1 MTEEENNNM
10 VPILEEE
17 IDPDEYILLEDINI
31 TSEMS
36 TSNRLLT

>member
-10 VPILEEE
+10 VAILEEE